1 MGLPRRTFLL
11 GGTLTVL
18 AAALPMSPGSA
29 AGQNYAPGS
38 LDAYFRFE
46 WKKTGRTIS
55 GYVYNTS
62 NRWAARMQLVV
73 ESVDRSGKVVA
84 KTTTWVLGGVPP
96 NGRAFFEASSV
107 REAASYQ
114 VRVLS
119 FEWTERRDL
128 RSW

>member
-1 MGLPRRTFLL
+1 
-11 GGTLTVL
+11 
-18 AAALPMSPGSA
+18 MSVGSA

-38 LDAYFRFE
+38 LDGSFRFE

-62 NRWAARMQLVV
+62 NRWAARMQLAV
-73 ESVDRSGKVVA
+73 EGVDRSGKVVA

-96 NGRAFFEASSV
+96 NGRASFEASV
-107 REAASYQ
+107 PEAASYQ